1 MIKRYKRL
9 VLLSITLFGVL
20 LISPLTTAG
29 GVVEGKV
36 TSLHG
41 DLAELNIGSEK
52 GIRLGDS
59 GKIYYK
65 ITVGGKERQIYVA
78 KFKISQLSEKSSM
91 AQIEDRTGEVRVD
104 YLVEV
109 PVKGGE
115 LEVRSEP
122 SGAKVYLDG
131 KEFGE
136 SPLLLSDVSP
146 GRHLIRVAKE
156 GYEAYEVLEN
166 IGGDRK
172 KVMAQLKKVVTEGEL
187 IIRTE
192 PSGATVTLN
201 GRSVGKSPYEGKSL
215 PPGIY
220 RIRITKEGYENLEKA
235 EIVDSGK
242 RVEVLAQLTPLK
254 PKEGDLEVRSE
265 PGEAKVYLD
274 GKYLGET
281 PLFQPRIRPG
291 RYSILVLKEGYH
303 PFEERVEVK
312 EADRKKVLATLRRR
326 MGALAVSLKTPGA
339 TLFIDGKPMEIGPGN
354 TLEKEF
360 PSGSYRIKV
369 TKEGHE
375 TWERDLVVGAGE
387 RVEVSVELKTKEGE
401 LLIRTEPGGALIY
414 LEGKSVGMD
423 SYERKGLSP
432 GTYKIRVV
440 KEGYEAWEGEATV
453 EPGKKREVFSKLKEI
468 DWSKRSCDAPVWN
481 LGDSW
486 TYRDGAGKFWSNQIF
501 EIRED
506 LFLVRIEGDRDLYA
520 YDRKTM
526 NCNYLIDRNGRK
538 VRNLQAFKN
547 IFDFP
552 LVIGKKWRY
561 STESGS
567 TNIVNELSVEGVEEV
582 ETPAG
587 TFLAYKI
594 YYKQTE
600 MFRMNSGLVRYWY
613 APAVKWWIKREVEK
627 SSYWA
632 RDYRLQNAV
641 LYYYRLKSPKD

>member
-1 MIKRYKRL
+1 MMKRYKRL
-9 VLLSITLFGVL
+9 VLLSLTLLGVL
-20 LISPLTTAG
+20 LISPLSTEG

-36 TSLHG
+36 TSLQG
-41 DLAELNIGSEK
+41 DLAELNVGSEK

-78 KFKISQLSEKSSM
+78 KVKISHLSEKSSM
-91 AQIEDRTGEVRVD
+91 AQIEDKTGEVRVD

-109 PVKGGE
+109 TVKGGE

-146 GRHLIRVAKE
+146 GRHLIRIVKD

-166 IGGDRK
+166 IEGDRK
-172 KVMAQLKKVVTEGEL
+172 KVTAHLKKVVAEGEL

-192 PSGATVTLN
+192 PPGATITLN
-201 GRSVGKSPYEGKSL
+201 GRSVGKSPFEGKTLS
-215 PPGIY
+215 PGIY
-220 RIRITKEGYENLEKA
+220 RIRITKEGYETWEKA
-235 EIVDSGK
+235 EIVDAGK
-242 RVEVLAQLTPLK
+242 RVEVLAQLTQQK
-254 PKEGDLEVRSE
+254 PREGDLEVRSE
-265 PGEAKVYLD
+265 PSEGKVYLD

-281 PLFQPRIRPG
+281 PLLAPHIRLG
-291 RYSILVLKEGYH
+291 RYSLLVLKDGYH

-312 EADRKKVLATLRRR
+312 GAERKKVLATLRQRK
-326 MGALAVSLKTPGA
+326 GALVVTLKTPGA
-339 TLFIDGKPMEIGPGN
+339 TLSIDGKTMEIGPGN

-360 PSGSYRIKV
+360 PSGSYRVKV
-369 TKEGHE
+369 TKEGYD
-375 TWERDLVVGAGE
+375 TWEKDLVVGAAE
-387 RVEVSVELKTKEGE
+387 RVEVAVELKTKEGE
-401 LLIRTEPGGALIY
+401 LFIRAEPAGALIY
-414 LEGKSVGMD
+414 LDGKSVGMD

-432 GTYKIRVV
+432 GTYGIRVI
-440 KEGYEAWEGEATV
+440 KEGYETWEGEATV
-453 EPGKKREVFSKLKEI
+453 EPDQRREVFSKLKEI

-481 LGDSW
+481 LGNTW
-486 TYRDGAGKFWSNQIF
+486 TYRDGAGKFWSNQVF

-506 LFLVRIEGDRDLYA
+506 VFLVRVEGDRDLYA

-538 VRNLQAFKN
+538 VKNPHPFKN
-547 IFDFP
+547 IFSFP

-561 STESGS
+561 STESGG
-567 TNIVNELSVEGVEEV
+567 THIVNELSVEGVEEV
-582 ETPAG
+582 DTPAG
-587 TFLAYKI
+587 RFLAYKI

-600 MFRMNSGLVRYWY
+600 MSRMNSGRVRFWY
-613 APAVKWWIKREVEK
+613 APAVKWWIKREVET

-632 RDYRLQNAV
+632 REYGLPNAV
-641 LYYYRLKSPKD
+641 LYYYILR